1 MDLSAL
7 PTAGELASL
16 GARAPHWRPGLVGAR
31 HSEIFAS
38 SREAGGAAAAL
49 ALALDGLRAADPES
63 MSRGQV
69 LWVQDAAAVR
79 LSGRPYRPGL
89 PEALRGKLIYV
100 AAKTP
105 DDALFALEEGVR
117 CRDLAFVVGEIA
129 GNPRALDFVASR
141 RLSLMAEKHGVALWL
156 IRLDAARDLSSAR
169 MRWEVRSSPS
179 PRRVE
184 PDEPQRHA
192 MFLGHEAEAARSH
205 EVERAG
211 IAGDLTENES
221 EVAAAHAFLERK
233 KCVLGRLRG
242 DMDYPAAQRFGQ
254 SGPIGPSAQPDG
266 CGILDPQHAA
276 FVRQPR
282 THPVERQRER
292 RCRTPGF
299 PARSEDFAVTRE
311 LSALGEPRS
320 PARDASAE
328 RGQLAG
334 CGQVRKVHPESTP
347 MFYLCSNLPFMAIC
361 RARLSLHRAEP
372 EHVPPAPVAPAR
384 RNR

>member
-1 MDLSAL
+1 MAIWLVRLAIDRWRQSESCEEGQGTDVEPLVL
-7 PTAGELASL
+7 ITETAHGLRIDAANRGGLEA
-16 GARAPHWRPGLVGAR
+16 GARPGMMLADAR
-31 HSEIFAS
+31 TLCPVLKAVPS
-38 SREAGGAAAAL
+38 
-49 ALALDGLRAADPES
+49 DP
-63 MSRGQV
+63 
-69 LWVQDAAAVR
+69 
-79 LSGRPYRPGL
+79 
-89 PEALRGKLIYV
+89 
-100 AAKTP
+100 
-105 DDALFALEEGVR
+105 
-117 CRDLAFVVGEIA
+117 
-129 GNPRALDFVASR
+129 
-141 RLSLMAEKHGVALWL
+141 
-156 IRLDAARDLSSAR
+156 
-169 MRWEVRSSPS
+169 
-179 PRRVE
+179 
-184 PDEPQRHA
+184 
-192 MFLGHEAEAARSH
+192 
-205 EVERAG
+205 
-211 IAGDLTENES
+211 AGDL
-221 EVAAAHAFLERK
+221 AFLERK

-299 PARSEDFAVTRE
+299 PARSEDLAVTRE